1 MTTFQTPAG
10 VDLIDVVEHFT
21 YNVGAAI
28 DALAQAGSTP
38 VVDVD
43 LLERARTLI
52 AREIARV
59 GAKPPSRKRATAQ
72 PAPAPVL
79 PASPA
84 QQPAAV
90 TPAAGAS
97 DDQMPDF

>member
-1 MTTFQTPAG
+1 VTTFQTPAG
-10 VDLIDVVEHFT
+10 VNLIDVVEHFP

-28 DALAQAGSTP
+28 DALARAGSTP

-43 LLERARTLI
+43 LLELARTLI
-52 AREIARV
+52 DREIARV
-59 GAKPPSRKRATAQ
+59 GAKPPSRKR
-72 PAPAPVL
+72 APVL